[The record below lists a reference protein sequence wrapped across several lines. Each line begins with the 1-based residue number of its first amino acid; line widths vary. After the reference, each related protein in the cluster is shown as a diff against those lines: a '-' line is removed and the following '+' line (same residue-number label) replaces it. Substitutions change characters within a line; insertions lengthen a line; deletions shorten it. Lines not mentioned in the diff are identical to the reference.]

1 MRYHLT
7 RTTVLLLILVCFPG
21 FTFCPESDKQQSQ
34 QNSWQEAT
42 LESVGINAEII
53 LRASKLIE
61 EWAYQGQR
69 SLVIIKDGKL
79 VFEAYYDGYDQND
92 LFRIYSISKSVTSI
106 LIGIAL
112 DNGYLKDENEP
123 ISKLLPQYS
132 TLLRKEPKS
141 TITLKNVL
149 TMTPGFEWDE
159 ENYSFSDA
167 RNSHTQMNRE
177 NDWMAFVLSR
187 PLAFNPGTRWVY
199 NTGNSHLLGG
209 ILKATTGLHANEF
222 AEKYLF
228 DPLGI
233 KNYKW
238 NSDPMGYPCVGGSN
252 GGLQLRTRDLA
263 KFGQLILDDGKWK
276 GKQIVS
282 ETWVKKSTAIHINAT
297 NISKYGYL
305 WWRDRYKIKDRYL
318 DAICGYGYGGQ
329 SLQIFPELNMVV
341 TMTSWGRQPR
351 AQTLPVLL
359 KILNA
364 TVSK

>member
-1 MRYHLT
+1 MKYHMR
-7 RTTVLLLILVCFPG
+7 RPTVLLLILICFSNS
-21 FTFCPESDKQQSQ
+21 TYCSDSDKQLTQE
-34 QNSWQEAT
+34 NRWKEAT

-53 LRASKLIE
+53 NRASKLIE
-61 EWAYQGQR
+61 EGTYQGQR
-69 SLVIIKDGKL
+69 SLVIIKDSKL

-92 LFRIYSISKSVTSI
+92 LFRIYSISKSVTSL

-123 ISKLLPQYS
+123 IRKLLPQYS
-132 TLLRKEPKS
+132 ALMRNEPKS
-141 TITLKNVL
+141 TITLRNVL
-149 TMTPGFEWDE
+149 TLTPGFEWDE
-159 ENYSFSDA
+159 ENYSFRDA
-167 RNSHTQMNRE
+167 RNSHTQMDRE

-209 ILKATTGLHANEF
+209 ILKANTGLHANEF

-228 DPLGI
+228 EPLGI
-233 KNYKW
+233 KNYRW
-238 NSDPMGYPCVGGSN
+238 NTDPMGYPCVGGSN

-263 KFGQLILDDGKWK
+263 KIGQLILDKGKWK
-276 GKQIVS
+276 GKQVVS
-282 ETWVKKSTAIHINAT
+282 ETWVKKSTDIHINAT

-305 WWRDRYKIKDRYL
+305 WWRDGYKIKDKYL
-318 DAICGYGYGGQ
+318 KAICGYGYGGQ
-329 SLQIFPELNMVV
+329 SLHIFPDLKMVV
-341 TMTSWGRQPR
+341 VMTSWGRQQR

-364 TVSK
+364 AISR